1 MSTSPVV
8 HKVIGVAVIKNDREQ
23 FLIDKR
29 SPQGLHGGFWE
40 FPGGKIEPGETIEA
54 CIAREIME
62 ELGIVI
68 EVGDLLIEIDHDY
81 SKFTVTLKVHNC
93 RHISGEPQAIECD
106 EIRWVTIDEMHQF
119 NFPQANDRII
129 AALIEARSA

>member
-1 MSTSPVV
+1 MSISPVV
-8 HKVIGVAVIKNDREQ
+8 HKIIGVAAIKNDREQ

-40 FPGGKIEPGETIEA
+40 FPGGKVEPGETIEA

-68 EVGDLLIEIDHDY
+68 EVGELLIAIEHDY
-81 SKFTVTLKVHNC
+81 GRFTVTLNVHHC
-93 RHISGEPQAIECD
+93 LHISGEPQAIECE
-106 EIRWVTIDEMHQF
+106 EIRWVTVDEMSQF
-119 NFPQANDRII
+119 TFPKANEQII
-129 AALIEARSA
+129 AVLRDR